1 MRTTERHA
9 RNDRIVQLRTRGLTL
24 KEIAEEVGVS
34 ERHCNRI
41 LEERRQSNRSK
52 TNGPTG
58 GTDMPNAT
66 ATELL
71 DLLQETV
78 GDFAAR
84 AGAAAGS
91 DFGALLRLALM
102 HRKAESSIDELR
114 RRSEEFGAPIV
125 TVPVDPGSKGPP
137 PLRGGHVMTKRVRW
151 PRAHP
156 GKRYPSG
163 TTIPSMIGSP
173 K

>member
-34 ERHCNRI
+34 ERHCNRV

-58 GTDMPNAT
+58 GTDMSNAT

-84 AGAAAGS
+84 AWAATGS
-91 DFGALLRLALM
+91 DLGASLRLELM
-102 HRKAESSIDELR
+102 HRDAERSIDELR
-114 RRSEEFGAPIV
+114 RRSEEFGAPTA
-125 TVPVDPGSKGPP
+125 TVSVDPGIQRS
-137 PLRGGHVMTKRVRW
+137 PLVEADM
-151 PRAHP
+151 
-156 GKRYPSG
+156 S
-163 TTIPSMIGSP
+163 
-173 K
+173 